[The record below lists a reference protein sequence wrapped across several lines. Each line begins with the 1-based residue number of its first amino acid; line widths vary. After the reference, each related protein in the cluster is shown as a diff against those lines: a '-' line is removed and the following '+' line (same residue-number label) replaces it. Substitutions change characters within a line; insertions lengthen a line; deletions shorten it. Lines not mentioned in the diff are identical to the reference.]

1 MRNYVKFYAVVFDV
15 KHPKPAEIG
24 KAAIR
29 AIGEATINKAGVNLK
44 GELFI
49 FNADKSVAYKV
60 GVRGAKYGQLDCYA
74 VLVKGAKA
82 QVVLTMPNNEDFSMR
97 VSVFMISVN
106 GDVQRSLNLAESAL
120 KNYYTTRVIAQNQ
133 VYNKFAVLFNDL
145 LPVSDATIEDDDNI
159 NEGDNY
165 YEIR

>member
-29 AIGEATINKAGVNLK
+29 AVGEADITKAGVNPK

-49 FNADKSVAYKV
+49 FNTDKSVAYKV
-60 GVRGAKYGQLDCYA
+60 GVRGTKYGQLDCYA

-82 QVVLTMPNNEDFSMR
+82 
-97 VSVFMISVN
+97 
-106 GDVQRSLNLAESAL
+106 
-120 KNYYTTRVIAQNQ
+120 
-133 VYNKFAVLFNDL
+133 
-145 LPVSDATIEDDDNI
+145 
-159 NEGDNY
+159 
-165 YEIR
+165 

>member
-29 AIGEATINKAGVNLK
+29 AVGEATITKAGVNSK
-44 GELFI
+44 DELFI

-82 QVVLTMPNNEDFSMR
+82 QEVLT
-97 VSVFMISVN
+97 I
-106 GDVQRSLNLAESAL
+106 
-120 KNYYTTRVIAQNQ
+120 
-133 VYNKFAVLFNDL
+133 
-145 LPVSDATIEDDDNI
+145 IE
-159 NEGDNY
+159 E
-165 YEIR
+165 EE